1 MVMNKGSILFD
12 DAPRKVFAH
21 ADELRKMGLEIPQCT
36 ELMGK
41 LADAGLNVDR
51 NCLTIDEAVNSI
63 LKAALSS

>member
-1 MVMNKGSILFD
+1 MK
-12 DAPRKVFAH
+12 PRALLLYSYHIAFAH